1 MFFLCEINDYA
12 RGLNTV
18 RTWIRMHRAGCSKIV
33 PKVQTGNKNGLQKQV
48 IAVLKTFQ
56 QQGRNFYICAS

>member
-1 MFFLCEINDYA
+1 MIEPWVKY
-12 RGLNTV
+12 G
-18 RTWIRMHRAGCSKIV
+18 RTWIRMQRATCSKTV
-33 PKVQTGNKNGLQKQV
+33 PKVQTANKNGLQMLV